1 MIKAILFDLD
11 NTLIDF
17 MKMKQK
23 SCEAAIDAMISAG
36 LKAEKEKTLKV
47 LFKLYDKYGIE
58 HQHIFEK
65 LLKKITG
72 KVDYRIIAHGIIAY
86 RKLKET
92 QLILYP
98 GAMQTLI
105 ELKKKHKLGII
116 TDAPRMN
123 AWNRL
128 VALRIDEFFD
138 VVVTAADVRKQKT
151 SLAPFRAALKKLKVK
166 PEEALMI
173 GDRIK
178 RDIKTAKNLGIKT
191 CYARYG
197 DLKPAERGESGA
209 DWEINDVRELVKLR
223 LEGGERRG
231 EVKWMVENRKT

>member
-23 SCEAAIDAMISAG
+23 SCEAAVDAMIAAG
-36 LKAEKEKTLKV
+36 LKAKRKKALKV

-58 HQHIFEK
+58 HKHIFEK

-128 VALRIDEFFD
+128 VALKIDDFFD
-138 VVVTAADVRKQKT
+138 VVITAADVRKQKT

-166 PEEALMI
+166 PEEALMV

-178 RDIKTAKNLGIKT
+178 RDIETAKKLGIKT

-197 DLKPAERGESGA
+197 NIKPAKKGKSRA
-209 DWEINDVRELVKLR
+209 DLEINEIK
-223 LEGGERRG
+223 EIIET
-231 EVKWMVENRKT
+231 KI

>member
-17 MKMKQK
+17 MKMKEK
-23 SCEAAIDAMISAG
+23 SCEAAVDAMIAAG

-58 HQHIFEK
+58 HKHIFEK

-92 QLILYP
+92 QLTLYP

-105 ELKKKHKLGII
+105 ELKKKYKLGII

-128 VALRIDEFFD
+128 FALRIDEFFD

-151 SLAPFRAALKKLKVK
+151 SLAPFRAALNALKIK
-166 PEEALMI
+166 PEEALMV

-178 RDIKTAKNLGIKT
+178 RDIQTAKKLGIKT

-197 DLKPAERGESGA
+197 DIKPVKRGKSGA
-209 DWEINDVRELVKLR
+209 DWEINNVREVVCWGENGGRILKSILR
-223 LEGGERRG
+223 L
-231 EVKWMVENRKT
+231 

>member
-17 MKMKQK
+17 MKMKEK
-23 SCEAAIDAMISAG
+23 SCEAAVDAMISSG
-36 LKAEKEKTLKV
+36 LKIKKEKTLKI

-58 HQHIFEK
+58 DKEIFEK

-86 RKLKET
+86 RKLRES
-92 QLILYP
+92 QLIPYP
-98 GAMQTLI
+98 GTIQTLTQ
-105 ELKKKHKLGII
+105 LKKKYKLGII
-116 TDAPRMN
+116 TDAPRTN
-123 AWNRL
+123 AWFRL
-128 VALRIDEFFD
+128 VSLKIDDFFD

-151 SLAPFRAALKKLKVK
+151 SLAPFRAALKSLKIK
-166 PEEALMI
+166 PEEALMV

-178 RDIKTAKNLGIKT
+178 RDIQTAKKLGIKT

-197 DLKPAERGESGA
+197 DNEKVSKGKSRA
-209 DWEINDVRELVKLR
+209 DWEIDDVREVGMLKFREL
-223 LEGGERRG
+223 
-231 EVKWMVENRKT
+231 

>member
-17 MKMKQK
+17 MKMKEK
-23 SCEAAIDAMISAG
+23 SCEAAVDAMISAG

-58 HQHIFEK
+58 HKHIFEK

-72 KVDYRIIAHGIIAY
+72 KVDYRIIAHGTIAY

-92 QLILYP
+92 QLNLYP
-98 GAMQTLI
+98 GAMQVLI
-105 ELKKKHKLGII
+105 ELKKKHKLAII

-128 VALRIDEFFD
+128 VSLKIDDFFD
-138 VVVTAADVRKQKT
+138 VVITAADVRKQKT
-151 SLAPFRAALKKLKVK
+151 SFAPFRAALKALKVR
-166 PEEALMI
+166 PEEALMV

-178 RDIKTAKNLGIKT
+178 RDIETAQKLGIKT

-197 DLKPAERGESGA
+197 DLKPAEKGESGA
-209 DWEINDVRELVKLR
+209 DFEIGDVREMAGL
-223 LEGGERRG
+223 GIERD
-231 EVKWMVENRKT
+231 